1 MSANEDY
8 VVWQSEESTVK
19 KIGLG
24 IVSAVLLLTMAG
36 GVSCASRQPEDES
49 KVHDMPGTEA
59 SLMKNENAEPVKKEP
74 IADLEDAYELVLNNC
89 SRSFIGGH
97 VIDESFMGWMH
108 ANYGEDTVLAL
119 ANHVQD
125 GGEDAGLWYELTGN
139 SIHVLWLLYCQ
150 DTGLSSD
157 DLDNV
162 YWQET
167 ADSERIVLNF
177 TGDINFSE
185 GWVTTTH
192 MDGQPGGIYDCFSE
206 DLLEEM
212 NSADIMMINNEF
224 TYSDRGEPLA
234 GKDYTFRAK
243 PDRVEL
249 LDVFGTDIAG
259 VANNHVYD
267 YGPDALLDT
276 LSTLREAEIP
286 YVGAGENLK
295 EASKP
300 VYFVANG
307 KKIAIVAATQI
318 ERSLN
323 YTKEATDTMP
333 GVLKTLNADK
343 YVKVIEQAR
352 DNSDYVIA
360 FVHWGTEGDDRYGQ
374 DQVNL
379 AHQFVEAGAD
389 VIIGGHTHCL
399 QGIQYIDGVPVIY
412 SLGNFWFSASALD
425 TGMSQVVIHSDGSID
440 FRFLP
445 CIQKNL
451 TTSLVTEQ
459 AEKERIFRYVESIST
474 DISIDSQ
481 GYVTDQ
487 SDL

>member
-1 MSANEDY
+1 MNADEDC
-8 VVWQSEESTVK
+8 VVWRSEEPTVK

-24 IVSAVLLLTMAG
+24 IISAVVILVMAG
-36 GVSCASRQPEDES
+36 GVSCASRQPEDER
-49 KVHDMPGTEA
+49 DFREIPETEA
-59 SLMKNENAEPVKKEP
+59 SLTKNENAEPVKKEP
-74 IADLEDAYELVLNNC
+74 IADLEDAYEMVLDNC
-89 SRSFIGGH
+89 GRSFIGGH
-97 VIDESFMGWMH
+97 VIDESFMGWIH

-119 ANHVQD
+119 ANHVQE
-125 GGEDAGLWYELTGN
+125 GGQDADLWYELTGN
-139 SIHVLWLLYCQ
+139 SIHVLWLYYCQ
-150 DTGLSSD
+150 DTGLSND

-167 ADSERIVLNF
+167 ADSDKTVLDF

-192 MDGQPGGIYDCFSE
+192 MDAQANGIYDCFSRE
-206 DLLEEM
+206 LLEEM

-224 TYSDRGEPLA
+224 TYSERGEPVE
-234 GKDYTFRAK
+234 GKDYTFRAR

-286 YVGAGENLK
+286 YVGAGENLE

-323 YTKEATDTMP
+323 YTKEATDTTP
-333 GVLKTLNADK
+333 GVLKTLNAEK
-343 YVKVIEQAR
+343 YVKVIERAR

-379 AHQFVEAGAD
+379 AHQFVAAGAD

-399 QGIQYIDGVPVIY
+399 QGMQYIDGVPVIY

-440 FRFLP
+440 FCFLP

-474 DISIDSQ
+474 GIAIDSE
-481 GYVTDQ
+481 GYVTDL
-487 SDL
+487 SGL